1 MKKKFSVLCSV
12 IAIFALIV
20 TVMGVKLPMA
30 EVKTDASTAVLEQ
43 YYDDADDMNTTL
55 ANEPADTTAS
65 SGSSLGGLGD
75 LLGGLGGSSSLGGG
89 ILDGIGGIG
98 GIFGDAGD
106 VIGSVI
112 GGTGSGSSGGVVS
125 TTKGGNDYVL
135 IDPVPAATQSAST
148 VTTTAPSTSASTT
161 PVEDTMGTAATS
173 NPYVKPVTDVN
184 VGDMGDGVKWMQW
197 IFVYTGYG
205 LADGKITGI
214 YDGETVELVK
224 KLQAERGLTAD
235 GVVNDAT
242 IDKIELLYYEY
253 ILTAPTTLP
262 DTTAEAITTVGAS
275 TDGQDDGGT
284 NWLVIVIAVL
294 LIVLVWAVAIVVI
307 VILLIKS
314 KKTKKAE
321 AAKLAEE
328 AEKPDTAE
336 ISNEMNLSD
345 LFEEANSKKK

>member
-1 MKKKFSVLCSV
+1 MKKKFSVLCSF
-12 IAIFALIV
+12 IAIFALLV
-20 TVMGVKLPMA
+20 TVVGAKLPGA
-30 EVKTDASTAVLEQ
+30 AVKTDASTAVLEQ

-55 ANEPADTTAS
+55 ANVPTEATTS
-65 SGSSLGGLGD
+65 SGSSLGGL
-75 LLGGLGGSSSLGGG
+75 LGGLGGSGDLGSG

-112 GGTGSGSSGGVVS
+112 GGAGGSGSGSSGGVVN
-125 TTKGGNDYVL
+125 TTQGGNDYVL
-135 IDPVPAATQSAST
+135 IDPVPAATQSAAT
-148 VTTTAPSTSASTT
+148 VTTSAPDSTAATT
-161 PVEDTMGTAATS
+161 PVEDTMGAEATS
-173 NPYVKPVTDVN
+173 NPYVKPATDIN

-197 IFVYTGYG
+197 IFAYTGYG

-214 YDGETVELVK
+214 YEGETVELVK

-262 DTTAEAITTVGAS
+262 ATTDEAITTVGA
-275 TDGQDDGGT
+275 TTGGEDDGGI
-284 NWLVIVIAVL
+284 NWLVVVIAAL
-294 LIVLVWAVAIVVI
+294 LIILVWALAIVVI
-307 VILLIKS
+307 IIVLV
-314 KKTKKAE
+314 KKKKAKKAE
-321 AAKLAEE
+321 VEKPAEE
-328 AEKPDTAE
+328 GEKPENAEK
-336 ISNEMNLSD
+336 SNEMNLSD